1 MICGAVEHRQRLWSG
16 GCGLAAAAVVVQHLC
31 LDLAPRSGTRAWL
44 DSWWDVSGFVP
55 VGTTGTIDLG
65 PYRPGRIL
73 RYDVYTAE
81 FYLRTSTL
89 YKHGKK

>member
-1 MICGAVEHRQRLWSG
+1 MVVAWPPLPSWCSICVWTLHP
-16 GCGLAAAAVVVQHLC
+16 GLEPV
-31 LDLAPRSGTRAWL
+31 RGWTRA
-44 DSWWDVSGFVP
+44 WWDVSGFVP